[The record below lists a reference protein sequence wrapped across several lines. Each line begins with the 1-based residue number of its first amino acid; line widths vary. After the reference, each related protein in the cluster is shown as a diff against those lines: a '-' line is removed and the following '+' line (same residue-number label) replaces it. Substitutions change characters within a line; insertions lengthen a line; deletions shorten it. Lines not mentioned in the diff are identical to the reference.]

1 MRFREFITESSTP
14 SPDELLG
21 LVNFLAGRADDEGA
35 QKQISRDAFISLA
48 QSLGINVTP
57 DNIEEIVGQPPLSS
71 VLEPMTPDSQEVVFK
86 GAGEPEAPAAMPVNK
101 AQDIVAGAAKSAM
114 KKDRGV

>member
-35 QKQISRDAFISLA
+35 RKQISRDAFISLA

-57 DNIEEIVGQPPLSS
+57 DNIEEIVGQPPLSG
-71 VLEPMTPDSQEVVFK
+71 VLEPMTPDAQEIIFK
-86 GAGEPEAPAAMPVNK
+86 GEGEPAQPVAMPVNK
-101 AQDIVAGAAKSAM
+101 AQDIVANAAKSAM
-114 KKDRGV
+114 NKDRGV

>member
-71 VLEPMTPDSQEVVFK
+71 VLEPMTPDATDVVFK
-86 GAGEPEAPAAMPVNK
+86 GAGDPAQPVAMPVNK
-101 AQDIVAGAAKSAM
+101 AQDIVATAAKSAM
-114 KKDRGV
+114 NKDRGV

>member
-1 MRFREFITESSTP
+1 MRFREFITESTTP

-35 QKQISRDAFISLA
+35 QKKISRDAFISLA

-57 DNIEEIVGQPPLSS
+57 DNIEEIVGQPPLSG
-71 VLEPMTPDSQEVVFK
+71 VLEPMTPDSQEVIFK
-86 GAGEPEAPAAMPVNK
+86 GAGDPAEPVAMPVNK
-101 AQDIVAGAAKSAM
+101 AQDIVANAAKSAM
-114 KKDRGV
+114 NKSRGV

>member
-71 VLEPMTPDSQEVVFK
+71 VLEPMTPNAQEIIFK
-86 GAGEPEAPAAMPVNK
+86 GEGEPAEPVAMPVNK
-101 AQDIVAGAAKSAM
+101 AQDIVAAAAKSAM
-114 KKDRGV
+114 NKPRGV